1 MKTLMIT
8 LALASTSISFAKGH
22 DNNPVMKETVKKWMH
37 HHLKYPNKAIRE
49 KKEGIVFVSFVIDE
63 NGKVNEAQI
72 IQGVSEE
79 IDAEAIC
86 ISIDKEQYHVV
97 NHLNGQEMDE
107 SRNMLIESA
116 RIARGN
122 IQDINN
128 IDPADID
135 ALVIP
140 GGFGSAKNFTKWA
153 FSGPEGDI
161 LPEVKLLLV
170 NMINIGKPI
179 AALCVSPVVMAKAL
193 EGSSINPNLTI
204 GSKNDPSP
212 YDIEEFSK
220 GLQSVGMRTE
230 NKSVQEILVDRN
242 NKIITA
248 PCYMMEANI
257 VEIRENIRS
266 AVHALKELI

>member
-1 MKTLMIT
+1 MKIGVLLSGCGVYDGAEIQEAVLTL
-8 LALASTSISFAKGH
+8 LAI
-22 DNNPVMKETVKKWMH
+22 
-37 HHLKYPNKAIRE
+37 
-49 KKEGIVFVSFVIDE
+49 
-63 NGKVNEAQI
+63 
-72 IQGVSEE
+72 EE

-97 NHLNGQEMDE
+97 NHLNGQEMHE

>member
-1 MKTLMIT
+1 MKIGVLLSGCGVYDGAEIQEAVLTL
-8 LALASTSISFAKGH
+8 LAI
-22 DNNPVMKETVKKWMH
+22 
-37 HHLKYPNKAIRE
+37 
-49 KKEGIVFVSFVIDE
+49 
-63 NGKVNEAQI
+63 
-72 IQGVSEE
+72 EE

-179 AALCVSPVVMAKAL
+179 AALCVSPVVLAKAL
-193 EGSSINPNLTI
+193 EGASINPNLTI

-212 YDIEEFSK
+212 YNIEEFSK

-266 AVHALKELI
+266 AIQALKELI